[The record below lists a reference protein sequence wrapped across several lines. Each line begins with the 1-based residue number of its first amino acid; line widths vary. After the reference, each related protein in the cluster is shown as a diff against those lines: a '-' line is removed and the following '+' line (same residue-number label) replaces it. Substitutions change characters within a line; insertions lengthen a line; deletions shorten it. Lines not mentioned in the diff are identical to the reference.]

1 MAYNKT
7 TWKTG
12 DTITAEKLNN
22 NEDGTKVGADFA
34 GSFYMVPFE
43 YDSTSE
49 KYIPS
54 NESDTFAAL
63 SEKIESGI
71 LVMGIIENTM
81 VPAAAV
87 TADDTITNIT
97 FSLIRYLVVTGEL
110 FVTCVN
116 MSSGAIANEFGT
128 LSISA
133 L

>member
-22 NEDGTKVGADFA
+22 NEDGTKAGADFA

-43 YDSTSE
+43 YDETTE
-49 KYIPS
+49 KYTPS
-54 NESDTFAAL
+54 NENDTFAAL

-71 LVMGIIENTM
+71 LVLGIIEYTI

-87 TADDTITNIT
+87 MAGDTITNVT
-97 FSLIRYLVVTGEL
+97 FSLIKNLGTTGEL

-116 MSSGAIANEFGT
+116 MSSSATTNEFGT